1 MPFYPTPTP
10 AYLGA
15 NPAVIDLHRIARLAF
30 FAFLAILLIALL
42 LKIILDFRRLH
53 YKD

>member
-1 MPFYPTPTP
+1 MPFYATPTP
-10 AYLGA
+10 EYLGT
-15 NPAVIDLHRIARLAF
+15 NPAVIDLHRLGRLAF
-30 FAFLAILLIALL
+30 FSLLAIILIALL

>member
-1 MPFYPTPTP
+1 MPFYATPTP
-10 AYLGA
+10 PYLGV
-15 NPAVIDLHRIARLAF
+15 NPAVIDLHRMGRLAF
-30 FAFLAILLIALL
+30 FGLLAIILTALL

>member
-1 MPFYPTPTP
+1 MPYYATPTP
-10 AYLGA
+10 AYLGT
-15 NPAVIDLHRIARLAF
+15 NPAVIDLHRLGRLAF
-30 FAFLAILLIALL
+30 FALLAIILFALL